1 LTESNNLRAVVLNSL
16 GKLALFENNQEFLE
30 KAMCFFKLY
39 TFQKDDIILEEGTQP
54 LELFWITKGT
64 CKVLQTVP
72 IVKKVIKKKVIMRP
86 YVLGSKIGEN
96 ENIVQIQL
104 ETQELSNGDN
114 FPYIPNLEKD
124 FGTRTLTSLSLAKG
138 KYVDFYNKMSV
149 DEPLTFATCSVI
161 ASVETTV
168 AAIQFTDFVQI
179 VPKDVLFAMVTTPTL
194 QPFSVQEL
202 QQQYMNHQS
211 WNDHKK
217 TVVDE
222 IINRN

>member
-1 LTESNNLRAVVLNSL
+1 LRTVILNSL
-16 GKLALFENNQEFLE
+16 GKLVLFDNNQDFLE

-39 TFQKDDIILEEGTQP
+39 TFQKNDIILEEGTQP
-54 LELFWITKGT
+54 LELFWIVQGT

-72 IVKKVIKKKVIMRP
+72 IVKKVVKRKVITRP
-86 YVLGSKIGEN
+86 YIFGNKVGEN
-96 ENIVQIQL
+96 ENVVHVQL
-104 ETQELSNGDN
+104 ETQELNSGDN

-124 FGTRTLTSLSLAKG
+124 SGTNALTALSLSKG

-149 DEPLTFATCSVI
+149 DEPLTFATCSVV
-161 ASVETTV
+161 AAMETTV

-179 VPKDVLFAMVTTPTL
+179 VPRDVLFSMITSPTL
-194 QPFSVQEL
+194 QPFTVQEL